1 MNDALD
7 IHISACNLIVLLRRG
22 QQGAGRNSFDKMTV
36 LSYTGIGWKT
46 PEISPPDRPMA
57 AIEWE
62 KVCNIAMMRRI
73 HHQNKMDLTFALEML
88 RIVDELLADPSI
100 KSMILT
106 SGEAEFFPWVLTWIG
121 SWKTRFVSPGFF
133 NKGRNIF
140 GELKR
145 RMNQQIISVMETE
158 DGPLLESLSLF
169 TKEQKIIRTA
179 QAFPLSR

>member
-1 MNDALD
+1 
-7 IHISACNLIVLLRRG
+7 
-22 QQGAGRNSFDKMTV
+22 
-36 LSYTGIGWKT
+36 
-46 PEISPPDRPMA
+46 MA

-62 KVCNIAMMRRI
+62 KVCNINLMRRI

-88 RIVDELLADPSI
+88 RIVDELLSDPSI

-106 SGEAEFFPWVLTWIG
+106 SGEAEFLSMGVDVDWLMEDAL
-121 SWKTRFVSPGFF
+121 RFARTFD
-133 NKGRNIF
+133 KGRNIF

-158 DGPLLESLSLF
+158 DGPLIESLSVF